1 MDSHET
7 WAAAVGGGGKHRRCP
22 PLKNHENKGFAT
34 YSSLWGAFSLLFF
47 TYRGSFSTC
56 GGFFDTLFTLWEAFL
71 RCGGLFSVWEA
82 FFGLPPTLRKFLR
95 VPMCHAMTSI

>member
-7 WAAAVGGGGKHRRCP
+7 WAAAVGGGGKHRRCT

-47 TYRGSFSTC
+47 TYGGSFSTC
-56 GGFFDTLFTLWEAFL
+56 GGFFDTLFTLWEAF
-71 RCGGLFSVWEA
+71 CDVGA
-82 FFGLPPTLRKFLR
+82 FFPCGRPFLACST
-95 VPMCHAMTSI
+95 PYENFYEYPCAMP